1 MRRALFTTLY
11 LLALATSASAE
22 CAWVLWATINGGP
35 YNNVVAPV
43 SSSDTKE
50 ACERALGDQIAKQVA
65 TAKKSGI
72 KVTASETLVVVQTRN
87 KNGSLAPLGTQYVC
101 LPDTVDPRAPKR

>member
-1 MRRALFTTLY
+1 MTTRLPRIILAALCCTLF
-11 LLALATSASAE
+11 LATSASAE
-22 CAWVLWATINGGP
+22 CAWVMWATINGGL

-43 SSSDTKE
+43 SALDTKE

-72 KVTASETLVVVQTRN
+72 KVTASETLVIVQTRH
-87 KNGSLAPLGTQYVC
+87 KNGSLASLGT
-101 LPDTVDPRAPKR
+101 